1 MRRRTRS
8 WGEPTAWSGAAGGV
22 RTPQVLERALELIQK
37 ALALDDTLPWAY
49 AMLSLTYLDKQQ
61 PEQALA
67 AAEQAIALAP
77 SNADSYVI
85 QSGILRAVGRPE
97 EALRSVEK
105 AMRLNPRPPGWYLL
119 ALGRAYLYT
128 GRYAEAITALKT
140 RLLRDPQLG
149 SQSMSSYLAL
159 A

>member
-1 MRRRTRS
+1 
-8 WGEPTAWSGAAGGV
+8 
-22 RTPQVLERALELIQK
+22 VLERALELIQK

-119 ALGRAYLYT
+119 TLAQVYNLT
-128 GRYAEAITALKT
+128 GRYAEAIAVLK
-140 RLLRDPQLG
+140 P
-149 SQSMSSYLAL
+149 
-159 A
+159 